1 MLHVCG
7 NVHNNSYTYFSAYTR
22 TIVYLERFVWSNLE
36 MFGGCVRVMKCPV
49 LCATGESPVRG
60 ADFDCG
66 AAAEKRF

>member
-1 MLHVCG
+1 
-7 NVHNNSYTYFSAYTR
+7 
-22 TIVYLERFVWSNLE
+22 